1 MKWLKAPALHMLAL
15 GALLFGLTELRGGAL
30 LPQKKRIEIPAHRL
44 EQMAQDFIADT
55 GRRPTR
61 SEWEQM
67 VDMQVDDEVLYQYA
81 LALGLHE
88 NSAAQARLAQI
99 AEFVEANPHEAT
111 EAGKATAAM
120 ELGLH
125 EGDLVVRR
133 ILVDNAKRLI
143 RSVVLLQTP
152 TPEIVEQF
160 YAAHAEEFTRP
171 ARIRISQVAIN
182 GFLRPDSEA
191 RARRLLERI
200 RAEQLDFEAALALAD
215 ETPAP
220 VHLALQ
226 TEQGLQAELG
236 GDFATAV
243 MTLRPGSPGSPGS
256 PGGPGNWSEPIPS
269 DYGHHLVWVH
279 EFEEARALPLEAVWD
294 QVEQAL
300 LQKLADD
307 WLRLRLRELRA
318 EFEIVVP
325 GSAS

>member
-1 MKWLKAPALHMLAL
+1 MKWLKSPALHMLAL
-15 GALLFGLTELRGGAL
+15 GSLLFGLTELVGGGL
-30 LPQKKRIEIPAHRL
+30 LPHKKRIEIPAHRL
-44 EQMAQDFIADT
+44 AAMAQDFVADT

-67 VDMQVDDEVLYQYA
+67 VDLQVDDEVLYQYA
-81 LALGLHE
+81 LALGMHE

-99 AEFVEANPHEAT
+99 ADFVEANPHEAT
-111 EAGKATAAM
+111 QAGKARAAM
-120 ELGLH
+120 DLGLH

-133 ILVDNAKRLI
+133 ILVDSAKRLI
-143 RSVVLLQTP
+143 RSVVLLQQP
-152 TPEIVEQF
+152 APEIVEQF
-160 YAAHAEEFTRP
+160 YAAHAAEFIRP
-171 ARIRISQVAIN
+171 ARIRISQVAVN

-191 RARRLLERI
+191 WARRLLARI
-200 RAEQLDFEAALALAD
+200 RAGKLGLEAALALAD
-215 ETPAP
+215 QTPAP

-226 TEQGLQAELG
+226 TEQGLQSELG
-236 GDFATAV
+236 SDFATAV
-243 MTLRPGSPGSPGS
+243 MALRPGV
-256 PGGPGNWSEPIPS
+256 WSEPIPS

-279 EFEEARALPLEAVWD
+279 EFQEARVLPLEPVRD

-325 GSAS
+325 GRAS

>member
-1 MKWLKAPALHMLAL
+1 MKIKRWLKAPAVHMLAL

-44 EQMAQDFIADT
+44 EQMVQDFRADT
-55 GRRPTR
+55 GRGPTR

-67 VDMQVDDEVLYQYA
+67 IDMQVDDEVLFQYA
-81 LALGLHE
+81 LALGMHE
-88 NSAAQARLAQI
+88 NSAAQTRLAQI

-111 EAGKATAAM
+111 PAGKATAAM
-120 ELGLH
+120 DLGLH

-133 ILVDNAKRLI
+133 ILVDSARRLI
-143 RSVVLLQTP
+143 RSVVLLQKP

-171 ARIRISQVAIN
+171 AHIRISQVAVN
-182 GFLRPDSEA
+182 GFVHPDSEE

-200 RAEQLDFEAALALAD
+200 RAEKLDLEAALALAE

-226 TEQGLQAELG
+226 TEQGLESQLG

-243 MTLRPGSPGSPGS
+243 MALRPGS
-256 PGGPGNWSEPIPS
+256 WSEPIPS

-279 EFEEARALPLEAVWD
+279 EYEEARVLPIESVRD

-318 EFEIVVP
+318 EFDIVVP
-325 GSAS
+325 GRTS

>member
-15 GALLFGLTELRGGAL
+15 GALLFGFTELGGGAL
-30 LPQKKRIEIPAHRL
+30 LPRKKRIEIPAHRL
-44 EQMAQDFIADT
+44 ELMLQDFRADT
-55 GRRPTR
+55 GRGPTR
-61 SEWEQM
+61 REWEQM
-67 VDMQVDDEVLYQYA
+67 IDMQVDDEVLFQYA
-81 LALGLHE
+81 LALGMHE
-88 NSAAQARLAQI
+88 NSAARARLAQI

-111 EAGKATAAM
+111 EAGKAAAAM

-133 ILVDNAKRLI
+133 ILADSAKRLI

-152 TPEIVEQF
+152 KPEIVEQF
-160 YAAHAEEFTRP
+160 YAAHAAEFTRP

-182 GFLRPDSEA
+182 GFLRPDSEE
-191 RARRLLERI
+191 RARRLLARI
-200 RAEQLDFEAALALAD
+200 RAEKLDLEAALALAD

-226 TEQGLQAELG
+226 TEQGLQSELG
-236 GDFATAV
+236 GDFAAAV
-243 MTLRPGSPGSPGS
+243 MALRPGG
-256 PGGPGNWSEPIPS
+256 WSEPIPS

-279 EFEEARALPLEAVWD
+279 ELEEARVLPLASVRD
-294 QVEQAL
+294 QVEQAV

>member
-1 MKWLKAPALHMLAL
+1 MKGLQSPALHMLAL
-15 GALLFGLTELRGGAL
+15 GALLFGLVELEGGAL
-30 LPQKKRIEIPAHRL
+30 VPRKKRIEIPTHRL
-44 EQMAQDFIADT
+44 ELMLEDFVADT

-61 SEWEQM
+61 REWKQM
-67 VDMQVDDEVLYQYA
+67 IDMQVDDEVLFQYA
-81 LALGLHE
+81 LALGMHE

-99 AEFVEANPHEAT
+99 ADFVEANPHAAT
-111 EAGKATAAM
+111 AAGKARAAM

-133 ILVDNAKRLI
+133 ILADSAKRLI
-143 RSVVLLQTP
+143 RSVVLLQQP
-152 TPEIVEQF
+152 APAIVEQF
-160 YAAHAEEFTRP
+160 YAAHAAEFTRP
-171 ARIRISQVAIN
+171 ARIRISQLAVN
-182 GFLRPDSEA
+182 GFLRPDSEE
-191 RARRLLERI
+191 RARRLLARI
-200 RAEQLDFEAALALAD
+200 RAEKLDLEAALALAD

-226 TEQGLQAELG
+226 TEQGLESELG

-243 MTLRPGSPGSPGS
+243 MALRPGS
-256 PGGPGNWSEPIPS
+256 WSEPIPS

-279 EFEEARALPLEAVWD
+279 EVEEARVPPLAAVRD

-325 GSAS
+325 GSPS

>member
-1 MKWLKAPALHMLAL
+1 MRVKRWLTAPALHMLVL
-15 GALLFGLTELRGGAL
+15 GALLLALTELRGGAL
-30 LPQKKRIEIPAHRL
+30 LPQKRRIEVPAHRL
-44 EQMAQDFIADT
+44 EQMVQEFVADT

-61 SEWEQM
+61 TEWQQM
-67 VDMQVDDEVLYQYA
+67 IDMQVDDEVLFQYA
-81 LALGLHE
+81 LALGMHE

-111 EAGKATAAM
+111 PSGKAAAAM
-120 ELGLH
+120 DLGLH

-133 ILVDNAKRLI
+133 ILVDSARRLI
-143 RSVVLLQTP
+143 RGVVLLQEP

-160 YAAHAEEFTRP
+160 YAAHAADFTRP
-171 ARIRISQVAIN
+171 ALVRVSQIAVN
-182 GFLRPDSEA
+182 GFVHPDSEE
-191 RARRLLERI
+191 RARRLLARI
-200 RAEQLDFEAALALAD
+200 RAEKLGFEAALALAD

-236 GDFATAV
+236 GDFAAAV
-243 MTLRPGSPGSPGS
+243 MKLRPGS
-256 PGGPGNWSEPIPS
+256 WSEPIPS

-279 EFEEARALPLEAVWD
+279 ELQEARALPLESVRD

-307 WLRLRLRELRA
+307 WLRLRLRELRT

-325 GSAS
+325 GATS

>member
-1 MKWLKAPALHMLAL
+1 MKALKSPALHMLVL
-15 GALLFGLTELRGGAL
+15 GTLLLGLTELLGGGL
-30 LPQKKRIEIPAHRL
+30 VPHKKRIEIPAHRL
-44 EQMAQDFIADT
+44 EAMLKDFVADT
-55 GRRPTR
+55 GRHPTR

-81 LALGLHE
+81 LALGMHE

-99 AEFVEANPHEAT
+99 ADFVEANPHEAT
-111 EAGKATAAM
+111 QAGKARAAM
-120 ELGLH
+120 DLGLH

-133 ILVDNAKRLI
+133 ILVDSAKRLI
-143 RSVVLLQTP
+143 RGVVLLQQP
-152 TPEIVEQF
+152 MPEIVEEF
-160 YAAHAEEFTRP
+160 YAAHAAEFTRP
-171 ARIRISQVAIN
+171 AHIRISQVAVN
-182 GFLRPDSEA
+182 GFVRPDSEE
-191 RARRLLERI
+191 RARELLARI
-200 RAEQLDFEAALALAD
+200 RAGKLGFEAALALAD

-226 TEQGLQAELG
+226 TEQGLESEFG
-236 GDFATAV
+236 SDFATAV
-243 MTLRPGSPGSPGS
+243 MKLRPGS
-256 PGGPGNWSEPIPS
+256 WSEPIPS

-279 EFEEARALPLEAVWD
+279 EYQEARVLPLEAVRG

-325 GSAS
+325 GQAS